1 MLNKNFSRRSAIQT
15 LGLATAVLVP
25 AQLLAA
31 ATPVP
36 PVTEPVCPKIKVK
49 VIMSEISSNH
59 GHAFTSTLEDLVKK
73 GAMLFSI
80 QGSSGHQHGIQIT
93 NDVIVGLMQGK
104 TVTLVSTTDA
114 GHSHNAILKI
124 IES

>member
-1 MLNKNFSRRSAIQT
+1 MLNKNFSRRGVIQT
-15 LGLATAVLVP
+15 LATATAVLIP
-25 AQLLAA
+25 SQLLAQQA
-31 ATPVP
+31 PNPV
-36 PVTEPVCPKIKVK
+36 PVCPKVKVK

-73 GAMLFSI
+73 GAMLFTI
-80 QGSSGHQHGIQIT
+80 QGTSGHPHGIQIT

-114 GHSHNAILKI
+114 GHSHNVILKI
-124 IES
+124 VES